1 MVTLFFDAEWITLE
15 PNKEKRNKRKKK
27 TKKPKKGKKKEIFP
41 HLDSNPGPTD
51 YQSSALPIE
60 LSHHI

>member
-1 MVTLFFDAEWITLE
+1 MLNGLPLSQTKK
-15 PNKEKRNKRKKK
+15 KEIKERKKQK
-27 TKKPKKGKKKEIFP
+27 TKKKIKKKEIFP

>member
-1 MVTLFFDAEWITLE
+1 MLNGLPLSQTKK
-15 PNKEKRNKRKKK
+15 KEIKERKKQK
-27 TKKPKKGKKKEIFP
+27 TKKKIKKDKKKEIFP